1 MKMEGAV
8 VKPNFY
14 GAGFPYRD
22 LVDLPGK
29 LIVLE
34 GSDGVG
40 RSTQTKLLRRWLEDK
55 GYAVSDTGLRRSEMT
70 QKGLEDARKGHTLS
84 RITMSL
90 FYATDFAD
98 RLENQIIPAL
108 QSGFI
113 VLSDR
118 YFYSIMA
125 RDIVRGAD
133 PDWAHKIYD
142 FALIPDLILYLKADV
157 ADLVSRL
164 IHGRGLNYWEAGMDI
179 HPQNNLY
186 DSFIEYQS
194 ELILLFEQLSK
205 EYGFI
210 TIDAGRPV
218 MEVFSDLQNQIMGLL
233 EDKDI
238 ILDDDL
244 I

>member
-1 MKMEGAV
+1 MMSDAI
-8 VKPNFY
+8 FY
-14 GAGFPYRD
+14 GAGFPYRENG
-22 LVDLPGK
+22 DLPGK

-40 RSTQTKLLRRWLEDK
+40 RSTQTQLLRRWLEDE
-55 GYAVSDTGLRRSEMT
+55 GFAVSDTGLRRSEMT
-70 QKGLEDARKGHTLS
+70 QKGLEKARMGHTLS

-108 QSGFI
+108 QAGFI

-118 YFYSIMA
+118 YMYSIMA

-133 PDWAHKIYD
+133 PEWSHQVYG
-142 FALIPDLILYLKADV
+142 FALKPDMVLYLRADV
-157 ADLVSRL
+157 TDLVSRL

-179 HPQNNLY
+179 HPSNNLY

-194 ELILLFEQLSK
+194 ELILMFDQFAK
-205 EYGFI
+205 EYGFV
-210 TIDAGRPV
+210 TVDAGRPV
-218 MEVFSDLQNQIMGLL
+218 MEVFADLQTHIRNLL
-233 EDKDI
+233 EDQQSIFEEDF
-238 ILDDDL
+238 
-244 I
+244 

>member
-1 MKMEGAV
+1 MMSDL
-8 VKPNFY
+8 NFY
-14 GAGFPYRD
+14 GAGFPYRNIE
-22 LVDLPGK
+22 DLPGK

-40 RSTQTKLLRRWLEDK
+40 RSTQTQLLRHWLEDE
-55 GYAVSDTGLRRSEMT
+55 GFAVSDTGLRRSEMT
-70 QKGLEDARKGHTLS
+70 QQGLEDAKRGHTLS

-108 QSGFI
+108 QAGFV

-133 PDWAHKIYD
+133 PEWARKLYG
-142 FALIPDLILYLKADV
+142 FALKPDLVLYLKADV
-157 ADLVSRL
+157 SDLVTRL
-164 IHGRGLNYWEAGMDI
+164 IHGRGLNYWEAGMDLR
-179 HPQNNLY
+179 PSDNLY
-186 DSFIEYQS
+186 DSFLEYQAL
-194 ELILLFEQLSK
+194 LIDMFDHLAM
-205 EYGFI
+205 EYGFV

-218 MEVFSDLQNQIMGLL
+218 MDVFDDLQNHIRALL
-233 EDKDI
+233 EDQQPIFEQDFQ
-238 ILDDDL
+238 
-244 I
+244 

>member
-1 MKMEGAV
+1 MP
-8 VKPNFY
+8 KPRY
-14 GAGFPYRD
+14 YEAGFPYRNIK
-22 LVDLPGK
+22 DLPGK

-34 GSDGVG
+34 GTDGVG
-40 RSTQTKLLRRWLEDK
+40 RSTQIKLLRKWLEDK
-55 GYAVSDTGLRRSEMT
+55 GFAVSDTGLRRSEMT
-70 QKGLEDARKGHTLS
+70 QKGLQEARKGHTLS

-108 QSGFI
+108 QAGFI

-133 PDWAHKIYD
+133 PDWAHKIYG
-142 FALIPDLILYLKADV
+142 FALKPDLVIYLKADV
-157 ADLVSRL
+157 GNLVSRL
-164 IHGRGLNYWEAGMDI
+164 IHGRGLNYWEAGMDL
-179 HPQNNLY
+179 HLSNNLY

-194 ELILLFEQLSK
+194 KLILLFDKLSD

-210 TIDAGRPV
+210 TVNADRPV
-218 MEVFSDLQNQIMGLL
+218 MEVFPDLQSHIHGLL
-233 EDKDI
+233 EDQQTI
-238 ILDDDL
+238 TGPGF
-244 I
+244 

>member
-1 MKMEGAV
+1 MTKLS
-8 VKPNFY
+8 FY

-22 LVDLPGK
+22 IVDLPGK

-40 RSTQTKLLRRWLEDK
+40 RSTQIKLLRHWLEDE

-70 QKGLEDARKGHTLS
+70 QKGLEEAKKGHTLS

-108 QSGFI
+108 QAGFI

-133 PDWAHKIYD
+133 PDWAHKVYG
-142 FALIPDLILYLKADV
+142 FALKPDLTLYLKADV
-157 ADLVSRL
+157 ANLVSRL

-179 HPQNNLY
+179 HPLYNLY

-194 ELILLFEQLSK
+194 ELILQFEQLSK
-205 EYGFI
+205 EYGFV

-218 MEVFSDLQNQIMGLL
+218 MEVFLNLQNQIKTLL
-233 EDKDI
+233 EDQHS
-238 ILDDDL
+238 ILDEDYK

>member
-1 MKMEGAV
+1 MSNPK
-8 VKPNFY
+8 FY
-14 GAGFPYRD
+14 GAGFPYREI
-22 LVDLPGK
+22 VDLPGK

-40 RSTQTKLLRRWLEDK
+40 RSTQTQLLRHWLEDE
-55 GYAVSDTGLRRSEMT
+55 GFAVSDTGLRRSGLT
-70 QKGLEDARKGHTLS
+70 QKGLDEAKNGHTLS

-108 QSGFI
+108 EAGFV

-133 PDWAHKIYD
+133 PEWAHKVYG
-142 FALIPDLILYLKADV
+142 FALKPDLILYLKADIT
-157 ADLVSRL
+157 DLVSRL

-179 HPQNNLY
+179 HLADNLF
-186 DSFIEYQS
+186 DSFVDYQS
-194 ELILLFEQLSK
+194 KIGMQFSQLAK
-205 EYGFI
+205 EYKFV

-218 MEVFSDLQNQIMGLL
+218 TEVFSDLQSHIRNLL
-233 EDKDI
+233 EDQHPIIDI
-238 ILDDDL
+238 DL
-244 I
+244 

>member
-1 MKMEGAV
+1 MSKSR
-8 VKPNFY
+8 FY
-14 GAGFPYRD
+14 GAGFPYREI
-22 LVDLPGK
+22 VDLPGK

-40 RSTQTKLLRRWLEDK
+40 RSTQTQLLRHWLEDE
-55 GYAVSDTGLRRSEMT
+55 GFAVSDTGLRRSGLT
-70 QKGLEDARKGHTLS
+70 QKGLDEAKNGHTLS

-98 RLENQIIPAL
+98 RLENQINPAL
-108 QSGFI
+108 EAGFI

-133 PDWAHKIYD
+133 PEWAHKVYG
-142 FALIPDLILYLKADV
+142 FALKPDLILYLKADIT
-157 ADLVSRL
+157 DLVSRL

-179 HPQNNLY
+179 HLADNLF
-186 DSFIEYQS
+186 DSFVDYQS
-194 ELILLFEQLSK
+194 KIGMQFNQLAK
-205 EYGFI
+205 EYKFV

-218 MEVFSDLQNQIMGLL
+218 AEVFSDLQSHIRNLL
-233 EDKDI
+233 EDQHPIIDI
-238 ILDDDL
+238 DL
-244 I
+244 